1 MVDKPKAYSFLLK
14 ISSMKFPKSITV
26 KHEEIKIEIVPSHL
40 SYELCREEGSFHS
53 SLRTIFLNED
63 IVLRGGAPLVN
74 VLIHEIMHVA
84 YWLYNLNKESSEE
97 DIVNCM
103 SNVITEV
110 LFRTDLSTYLKGIIN
125 VTESKR
131 TKTTN

>member
-1 MVDKPKAYSFLLK
+1 MKLPKSLK
-14 ISSMKFPKSITV
+14 IG
-26 KHEEIKIEIVPSHL
+26 HETIRIEVVPSHL
-40 SYELCREEGSFHS
+40 AYELCREEGSFHP
-53 SLRTIFLNED
+53 SLRTIFISED
-63 IVLRGGAPLVN
+63 ILERGGASLAN
-74 VLIHEIMHVA
+74 LLIHEIMHVA

>member
-1 MVDKPKAYSFLLK
+1 
-14 ISSMKFPKSITV
+14 MKLPKSIIV
-26 KHEEIKIEIVPSHL
+26 NHEEIKIEIVPSHL

-84 YWLYNLNKESSEE
+84 YWLYNLNKDSTEE

-110 LFRTDLSTYLKGIIN
+110 FTRTPLLTTIN
-125 VTESKR
+125 EVIKNA
-131 TKTTN
+131 KK